1 MSLPFCSLCTNRFI
15 LFSFALHAR
24 KDRYEKKPSFRTVRS
39 ILCLFRA
46 SVVMIPKTPP
56 LFSKQAME
64 KKRRMRKEVEM
75 QDTMN
80 DIRRFEK
87 RVLQHTD
94 FDDDEGF
101 DENSPGYER
110 FIRTT
115 LDDVRYLENR

>member
-1 MSLPFCSLCTNRFI
+1 
-15 LFSFALHAR
+15 
-24 KDRYEKKPSFRTVRS
+24 
-39 ILCLFRA
+39 
-46 SVVMIPKTPP
+46 MIPKTPP

-94 FDDDEGF
+94 VDDDEGF
-101 DENSPGYER
+101 DENAQG
-110 FIRTT
+110 
-115 LDDVRYLENR
+115 

>member
-1 MSLPFCSLCTNRFI
+1 MSRFI
-15 LFSFALHAR
+15 LFLFALHAR
-24 KDRYEKKPSFRTVRS
+24 KDSKSIFIRTIFFLIENFS
-39 ILCLFRA
+39 RA

-94 FDDDEGF
+94 VDDDEGF
-101 DENSPGYER
+101 DENAQG
-110 FIRTT
+110 
-115 LDDVRYLENR
+115 